1 MKERKEFVKITFED
15 IEIAEEFF
23 ENSKHLDEFLCG
35 VFDYYRGNPIRIK
48 TKIVNKFFNTYK
60 KTMDFIIESKES
72 GKNGAKV
79 RIDNQYI
86 KSQTLEGV
94 LEVPLEPSPQA
105 NKKEV
110 IIKDKEKEETLDG
123 KKREKEILT
132 NQAEELYKLYPSQC
146 EVKNRPTGKSSSDK
160 EKLKRLIYTHGFDKV
175 KGSINYYIESS
186 KKSGSFISNF
196 KTLLNN
202 LPEVPEAEELKRNAK
217 KWGQSS
223 GKEEDYSMPKKTKV
237 NYAN

>member
-1 MKERKEFVKITFED
+1 M
-15 IEIAEEFF
+15 
-23 ENSKHLDEFLCG
+23 
-35 VFDYYRGNPIRIK
+35 
-48 TKIVNKFFNTYK
+48 
-60 KTMDFIIESKES
+60 
-72 GKNGAKV
+72 
-79 RIDNQYI
+79 
-86 KSQTLEGV
+86 
-94 LEVPLEPSPQA
+94 
-105 NKKEV
+105 
-110 IIKDKEKEETLDG
+110 
-123 KKREKEILT
+123 
-132 NQAEELYKLYPSQC
+132 
-146 EVKNRPTGKSSSDK
+146 KNRPTGKSSSDK